1 MILSRYNIERLIAK
15 GLVENRDVFDLRK
28 LINPASL
35 DVTLGCELMVPNGK
49 SEPLKSWLEGN
60 EEYFDWIKLEDGGT
74 FTLQP
79 QQFILAHTAEIFS
92 IPLDICADFCLK
104 SRLGRVGLE
113 HQLAGFID
121 PGFNGSIT
129 LELYNSAPYPIV
141 LKAGQ
146 RIGQLKFNPL
156 DIPLLEADGY
166 CGHYQ
171 GYNAVSAAVLS
182 EDSTV

>member
-15 GLVENRDVFDLRK
+15 GLVANAEILDLRK

-121 PGFNGSIT
+121 PGFEGSIT
-129 LELYNSAPYPIV
+129 LELYNSAALSYRVESRPAYRSTQVQP
-141 LKAGQ
+141 AG
-146 RIGQLKFNPL
+146 
-156 DIPLLEADGY
+156 Y
-166 CGHYQ
+166 
-171 GYNAVSAAVLS
+171 SAARGRRLLRALS
-182 EDSTV
+182 RVQCCFCSCRFN